1 MVFLNQILEG
11 KTLREEETC
20 GFLDGRGHFPSHLD
34 MARRE
39 KMGRKRENR
48 DVEKK
53 KGRERK

>member
-1 MVFLNQILEG
+1 M
-11 KTLREEETC
+11 REVETC
-20 GFLDGRGHFPSHLD
+20 GSLDGRGRLPSRLD

-53 KGRERK
+53 KGREKVKREKREKEVGVR